1 MVSSVNN
8 STGTSIVSSL
18 TNSTV
23 DIGALAK
30 NLVEANR
37 APRQAQIDE
46 RKTLADNKISS
57 IGRIYSST
65 SQMKGSLAA
74 FGDPKNL
81 SLQPRSSDASK
92 ASFSFRPFYTPQAFD
107 ISMKVKQLASV
118 NSVTLNGVSSSDTF
132 PTSGKLEIF
141 SGQRSS
147 GSATAVA
154 SFDYE
159 DYTSLEGLRDAIN
172 TDGNYSAAIMTSIV
186 NGSSI
191 RYLTI
196 TNGTGSDNNF
206 YLSTTDS
213 TDSSDLSSGV
223 YVTAPTRDSSTQAI
237 TADPGQAGGLDAQV
251 EVGGVT
257 YSSPS
262 NRFSSLVTG
271 VNIELN
277 STASIDETIRLH
289 TVQDMAKY
297 KEIVTSIVAN
307 YNDLLATITEEI
319 KYDKDIQK
327 RGGLAN
333 DSVARGFISQLRKMT
348 TETIATVSGKA
359 VTFGQIGVKTNRD
372 GKLELD
378 SSRFDYVA
386 ELSPDIMEAVVAS
399 TSTNKGILERMNSIT
414 DVVLGR
420 ASDFVRMYD
429 KTTNIELP
437 KLADQKAKLDTE
449 MDALHARYIK
459 QFSAMQEVL
468 KSTSSSKESLT
479 SNMAAWTAGLKA

>member
-1 MVSSVNN
+1 
-8 STGTSIVSSL
+8 
-18 TNSTV
+18 
-23 DIGALAK
+23 
-30 NLVEANR
+30 
-37 APRQAQIDE
+37 
-46 RKTLADNKISS
+46 
-57 IGRIYSST
+57 
-65 SQMKGSLAA
+65 
-74 FGDPKNL
+74 
-81 SLQPRSSDASK
+81 
-92 ASFSFRPFYTPQAFD
+92 
-107 ISMKVKQLASV
+107 
-118 NSVTLNGVSSSDTF
+118 
-132 PTSGKLEIF
+132 
-141 SGQRSS
+141 
-147 GSATAVA
+147 
-154 SFDYE
+154 
-159 DYTSLEGLRDAIN
+159 
-172 TDGNYSAAIMTSIV
+172 MTSIV

-237 TADPGQAGGLDAQV
+237 TADPGQASGLDAQV

-333 DSVARGFISQLRKMT
+333 YSVARGFISQLRKMT